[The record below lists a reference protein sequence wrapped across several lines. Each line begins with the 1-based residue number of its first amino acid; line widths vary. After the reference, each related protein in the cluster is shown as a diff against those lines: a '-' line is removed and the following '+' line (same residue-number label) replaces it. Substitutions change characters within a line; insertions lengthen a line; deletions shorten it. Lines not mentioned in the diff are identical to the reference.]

1 VRIPPV
7 NPDDWREL
15 LELSGVVV
23 IYVRHFATR
32 NRILHRA
39 RTCRLR
45 ELESIQPRRSEAY
58 VTIAFY
64 NCFMIREIKVIKSIM
79 GHFVSLPAK
88 KQRDATR
95 ISSVYQ

>member
-23 IYVRHFATR
+23 IYVRHFRHAQQDFTSGP
-32 NRILHRA
+32 NMQVTGVRIYPTEEVRA
-39 RTCRLR
+39 YL
-45 ELESIQPRRSEAY
+45 
-58 VTIAFY
+58 TIAFY